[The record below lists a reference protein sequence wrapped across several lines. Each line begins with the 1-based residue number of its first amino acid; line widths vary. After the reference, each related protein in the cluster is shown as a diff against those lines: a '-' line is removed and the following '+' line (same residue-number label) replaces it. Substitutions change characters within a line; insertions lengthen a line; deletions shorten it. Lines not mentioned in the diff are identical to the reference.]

1 MIQWWLSFDETWSMV
16 IHYSIKHTMLTIAI
30 LRSMAL
36 SWSTQAFRCRPLPQ
50 GWKSPLLP
58 RPQTPSLY
66 TPPTPCFFL
75 KRNIGHSQHI
85 KCKSRN
91 ITSRVAIMT
100 KFHNLVKETKTILTN
115 VTALQETN
123 KLILLLLSFS
133 SLSPP
138 ACLSSPIA
146 KQLESVQREPRHT
159 SDCCEAP
166 CL

>member
-1 MIQWWLSFDETWSMV
+1 
-16 IHYSIKHTMLTIAI
+16 
-30 LRSMAL
+30 
-36 SWSTQAFRCRPLPQ
+36 
-50 GWKSPLLP
+50 
-58 RPQTPSLY
+58 
-66 TPPTPCFFL
+66 
-75 KRNIGHSQHI
+75 
-85 KCKSRN
+85 
-91 ITSRVAIMT
+91 MT